1 MCDDCGRWVHT
12 ECADYFAS
20 NSNASFNCLKCKKIE
35 LSGNN
40 ISISRRN
47 GLTARNNN
55 GKNNERRK
63 NLECNLN
70 NYGFYWQLGPVEL
83 AEDIEKLKMY
93 LK

>member
-1 MCDDCGRWVHT
+1 
-12 ECADYFAS
+12 
-20 NSNASFNCLKCKKIE
+20 LKCKKIE

>member
-1 MCDDCGRWVHT
+1 
-12 ECADYFAS
+12 
-20 NSNASFNCLKCKKIE
+20 
-35 LSGNN
+35 
-40 ISISRRN
+40 
-47 GLTARNNN
+47 LTARNNN